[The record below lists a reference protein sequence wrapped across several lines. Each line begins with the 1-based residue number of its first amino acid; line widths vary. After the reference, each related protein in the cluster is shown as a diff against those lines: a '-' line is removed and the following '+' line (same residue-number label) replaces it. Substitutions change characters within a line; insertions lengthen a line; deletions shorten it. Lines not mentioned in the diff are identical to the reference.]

1 MYSLK
6 SYSEQCY
13 NIGSPLPSPARSPFK
28 ELPPNKASE
37 FEFSPTPSTKTSP
50 VKTSRKQV
58 KRKLNSVS
66 ESKDKVSE
74 NSPKK
79 ARIMDENV
87 KKEFMEFLA
96 EQSRISA
103 QKITDSLK
111 ATLDTR
117 MDAFETKIEDISND
131 TKDEIS
137 NIGTKLNE
145 LKDNTEAKFSTIH
158 DEFNSLKTTVTESA
172 SNNLEEIKE
181 TLVPIIKAD
190 ITNEVKA
197 EFKDEFNAV
206 DAIWKASVADKVW
219 EAEHNLL
226 VFNLN
231 VSKAPLVD
239 AQEFLDKEMKVNED
253 TLKKV
258 HLKRASR
265 LGKGKNDKPPPLLMQ
280 FSHPSDRNLVLSH
293 SKNLKGK
300 PFRVEKDVPKL
311 FKKAHA
317 EFKEE
322 AWKLREHFGYQTNI
336 SFNGHLMM
344 LQIKNRNS
352 EADKFHYIIHKEYF
366 PPPCEALSLQ
376 KNSIPVPPGTL
387 PTPPVNLAAKTKA
400 DCSVFMS
407 GMKTAI
413 TSDLL
418 QTKLNE
424 ILSAEHKTALVDAQ
438 LKKPD
443 LAILY
448 CDTWESCRDIANT
461 YKEFNGD
468 KVTFKM
474 FTNVKPQS

>member
-58 KRKLNSVS
+58 KRKLDSVS

-87 KKEFMEFLA
+87 KKEFMDFLA

-197 EFKDEFNAV
+197 EFKVEVKAV
-206 DAIWKASVADKVW
+206 FKGEGKAERWRPFSILRWVW
-219 EAEHNLL
+219 
-226 VFNLN
+226 
-231 VSKAPLVD
+231 
-239 AQEFLDKEMKVNED
+239 
-253 TLKKV
+253 
-258 HLKRASR
+258 
-265 LGKGKNDKPPPLLMQ
+265 
-280 FSHPSDRNLVLSH
+280 
-293 SKNLKGK
+293 
-300 PFRVEKDVPKL
+300 
-311 FKKAHA
+311 
-317 EFKEE
+317 
-322 AWKLREHFGYQTNI
+322 
-336 SFNGHLMM
+336 
-344 LQIKNRNS
+344 
-352 EADKFHYIIHKEYF
+352 
-366 PPPCEALSLQ
+366 
-376 KNSIPVPPGTL
+376 
-387 PTPPVNLAAKTKA
+387 
-400 DCSVFMS
+400 
-407 GMKTAI
+407 
-413 TSDLL
+413 
-418 QTKLNE
+418 
-424 ILSAEHKTALVDAQ
+424 
-438 LKKPD
+438 
-443 LAILY
+443 
-448 CDTWESCRDIANT
+448 
-461 YKEFNGD
+461 
-468 KVTFKM
+468 
-474 FTNVKPQS
+474 